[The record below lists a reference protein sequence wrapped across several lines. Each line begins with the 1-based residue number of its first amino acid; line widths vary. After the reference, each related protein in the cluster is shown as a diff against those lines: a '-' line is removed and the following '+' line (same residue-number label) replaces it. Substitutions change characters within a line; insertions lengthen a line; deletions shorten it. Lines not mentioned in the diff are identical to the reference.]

1 MNVTLGFI
9 LASVPVWSA
18 AQVIVPARATAET
31 LLDTV
36 VNFAKTDGV
45 QALLRETNHAQGRFH
60 TRETGKPYLVIYDLA
75 GKTLAHAS
83 DIRHVGMDHSRVL
96 GRLLELAQRQ
106 TRGWYEPGHGAMDH
120 EAVCYERLGNILIT
134 VNLPPR
140 P

>member
-1 MNVTLGFI
+1 MNVTLG
-9 LASVPVWSA
+9 LLLLSMPVWSA
-18 AQVIVPARATAET
+18 AQVAVPPRATAEA
-31 LLDTV
+31 LLDTA

-60 TRETGKPYLVIYDLA
+60 SREAGKPYLVIYDLS

-83 DIRHVGMDHSRVL
+83 DIRHVGMDHSRVI

-106 TRGWYEPGHGAMDH
+106 PRGWFEPSHGAMDH
-120 EAVCYERLGNILIT
+120 EAVCFGRLGNVLIT

-140 P
+140 S

>member
-1 MNVTLGFI
+1 MNPTFGFL
-9 LASVPVWSA
+9 LAFVPVWSA
-18 AQVIVPARATAET
+18 AQAIVPPRATAET
-31 LLDTV
+31 LLDTA

-60 TRETGKPYLVIYDLA
+60 SRETGKPYLVIYDLA

-106 TRGWYEPGHGAMDH
+106 SRGWYEPGHGAMDH
-120 EAVCYERLGNILIT
+120 EAVCFGRLGNILIT
-134 VNLPPR
+134 VNPPPR